1 MRILKPVVRITGD
14 ETCCCCLPGTAAGI
28 PVSVNRFKNTPIMKS
43 QFAIYPKLTLVE
55 TGNPD
60 AGRISLRGI
69 NALRQADVVLYDL
82 PVNETL
88 LQYAPPG
95 AKKIAL
101 GRTNDKN
108 AFPREHVRDLIVDY
122 AFSHGHVVRLISTT
136 PGDAAVPYEEAVAA
150 GSFNIETHL
159 VPGSTGN
166 AVRKNNYFTP
176 VFHPVNYLLN

>member
-1 MRILKPVVRITGD
+1 MRFLKPVVRITNG
-14 ETCCCCLPGTAAGI
+14 ETCCCCLPGTATGI
-28 PVSVNRFKNTPIMKS
+28 PVSVNRFKNTTSMKS
-43 QFAIYPKLTLVE
+43 RFAIYPKLTLVE
-55 TGNPD
+55 TGNTD
-60 AGRISLRGI
+60 AGRISLSGI

-101 GRTNDKN
+101 GSAGKT
-108 AFPREHVRDLIVDY
+108 AFPREHVNDLIVDY
-122 AFSHGHVVRLISTT
+122 AFSHGHVVRLISAA
-136 PGDAAVPYEEAVAA
+136 PGDAAAPYEEAVAA
-150 GSFNIETHL
+150 GEFNIETHL

-166 AVRKNNYFTP
+166 AIRKNNYFTP